1 MIQFFQKIIIL
12 VLCIASTNAFT
23 QENTEVKN
31 PIKSMFTL
39 GTGFYSFQGDIVGD
53 ESNYL
58 SGNIA
63 YNAGMRFNINDNVD
77 LSFLITGPLD
87 LFEQY
92 TDEDGNIIK
101 FNSTLLRSFGAQLDV
116 DFDNIFKNSRIH
128 PFASLG
134 VMSTSFKTLNPS
146 VSSSY
151 LEEETSIGLPVGFG
165 LMLDVSEKMR
175 FDASLKYVLNTA
187 DIDHSVL
194 IQSDNYIVLNFA
206 IHYDLFTK
214 DKNVNN
220 YNQKYYSDVDYEK
233 LDIADGDGDL
243 VADIDDFCPK
253 TPAGVKVDQNGCPL
267 DDDADGIANYLD
279 KEKNSDIGSIV
290 DENGVKLSDD
300 KYFSIYSEVDPASRE
315 YSDFYNENEISRDDF
330 KSLNAYLIA
339 KANAFNNLYQSTD
352 NDDFIGVKY
361 KVFLSQFA
369 EGVPARVINK
379 LLSIDDLESI
389 SQDDGNVIYAVG
401 NYLSVDEALNRE
413 FKLEQEGFKNLDI
426 LQMENGLLTIYRPQI
441 NDVIINTEDLSSE
454 EVLNE
459 KLNDSSELKSDEEVV
474 SDQSKS
480 GTVYRVQIG
489 AYKVVLNSEVFSGVK
504 NVISFKGNDGLVRYM
519 TGSFNDYKN
528 AVLYSKEMKARGFN
542 DAFIVTYENGER
554 VALSTAIKGSTSK
567 ANREDI
573 TAKRKSRIDK
583 KQQEKSAVNNVS
595 FRIQIGVF
603 SETLS
608 ADDLEKMS
616 KISNVSKESSGNFYK
631 YYSSDFMNYN
641 DAVSEIEIIK
651 SFGFANAFITARDG
665 TNLIS
670 IEKAR
675 GMSNNK

>member
-39 GTGFYSFQGDIVGD
+39 GTGFYSFQGDIVGE

-339 KANAFNNLYQSTD
+339 KANAFNKLYQSTD

-454 EVLNE
+454 EVLN
-459 KLNDSSELKSDEEVV
+459 DSSELKSDEEVV
-474 SDQSKS
+474 ADQSKS

>member
-39 GTGFYSFQGDIVGD
+39 GTGFYSFQGDIVGE

-454 EVLNE
+454 EVLN
-459 KLNDSSELKSDEEVV
+459 DSSELKSDEEVV
-474 SDQSKS
+474 ADQSKS

-554 VALSTAIKGSTSK
+554 VALSTAIKGSTTK

-573 TAKRKSRIDK
+573 IAKRKSRIDK
-583 KQQEKSAVNNVS
+583 KQKEKSAVNNVS

>member
-39 GTGFYSFQGDIVGD
+39 GTGFYSFQGDIVGE

-253 TPAGVKVDQNGCPL
+253 TPAGVKVDKNGCPL
-267 DDDADGIANYLD
+267 DDHADGIANYLD
-279 KEKNSDIGSIV
+279 NEKNSDIGSIV

-339 KANAFNNLYQSTD
+339 KANAFNNLYQSTE

-454 EVLNE
+454 EVLN
-459 KLNDSSELKSDEEVV
+459 DSSELKSDEEVV
-474 SDQSKS
+474 ADLSKS

-583 KQQEKSAVNNVS
+583 KQKEKSAVNNVS

>member
-39 GTGFYSFQGDIVGD
+39 GTGFYSFQGDIVGE

-214 DKNVNN
+214 DKNINN

-339 KANAFNNLYQSTD
+339 KANAFNKLYQSTN

-454 EVLNE
+454 EVLN
-459 KLNDSSELKSDEEVV
+459 DSSELKSDEEVV
-474 SDQSKS
+474 ADQSKS

-583 KQQEKSAVNNVS
+583 KQKEKSAVNNVS

>member
-39 GTGFYSFQGDIVGD
+39 GTGFYSFQGDIVGE

-134 VMSTSFKTLNPS
+134 VMSTSFKTLNHS

-426 LQMENGLLTIYRPQI
+426 LQMENGILTIYRPQI

-454 EVLNE
+454 EVLN
-459 KLNDSSELKSDEEVV
+459 DSSELKSDEEVV
-474 SDQSKS
+474 ADLSKS

-554 VALSTAIKGSTSK
+554 VALSTAMKGSTSK

-573 TAKRKSRIDK
+573 TANRKSRIDK

>member
-39 GTGFYSFQGDIVGD
+39 GTGFYSFQGDIVGE

-339 KANAFNNLYQSTD
+339 KANAFNKLYQSTD

-454 EVLNE
+454 EVLN
-459 KLNDSSELKSDEEVV
+459 DSSELKSDEEVV
-474 SDQSKS
+474 ADQSKS

-554 VALSTAIKGSTSK
+554 VALSTAMKGSTSK

-583 KQQEKSAVNNVS
+583 KQKEKSAVNNVS

>member
-39 GTGFYSFQGDIVGD
+39 GTGFYSFQGDIVGE

-339 KANAFNNLYQSTD
+339 KANAFNKLYQSTD

-454 EVLNE
+454 EVLN
-459 KLNDSSELKSDEEVV
+459 DSSELKSDEEVV
-474 SDQSKS
+474 ADQSKS

-554 VALSTAIKGSTSK
+554 VALSTAIKGSTTK

-573 TAKRKSRIDK
+573 IAKRKSRIDK

>member
-39 GTGFYSFQGDIVGD
+39 GTGFYSFQGDIVGE

-339 KANAFNNLYQSTD
+339 KANAFNKLYQSTD

-426 LQMENGLLTIYRPQI
+426 LQMENGILTIYRPQI

-454 EVLNE
+454 EVLN
-459 KLNDSSELKSDEEVV
+459 DSSELKSDEEVV
-474 SDQSKS
+474 ADQSKS

>member
-39 GTGFYSFQGDIVGD
+39 GTGFYSFQGDIVGE

-454 EVLNE
+454 EVLN
-459 KLNDSSELKSDEEVV
+459 DSSELKSDEEVV
-474 SDQSKS
+474 ADQSKS

>member
-134 VMSTSFKTLNPS
+134 VISTSFKTLNPS

-339 KANAFNNLYQSTD
+339 KANAFNKLYQSTD

-454 EVLNE
+454 EVLN
-459 KLNDSSELKSDEEVV
+459 DSSELKSDEEVV
-474 SDQSKS
+474 ADLSKS

-554 VALSTAIKGSTSK
+554 VALSTAIKGSTTK

-573 TAKRKSRIDK
+573 IAKRKSRIDK

-631 YYSSDFMNYN
+631 YYSSDFMNYK

>member
-454 EVLNE
+454 EVLN
-459 KLNDSSELKSDEEVV
+459 DSSELKSDEEVV
-474 SDQSKS
+474 ADQSKS

-554 VALSTAIKGSTSK
+554 VALSAAIKGSTSK
-567 ANREDI
+567 GNREDI
-573 TAKRKSRIDK
+573 TANRKSRIDK

>member
-39 GTGFYSFQGDIVGD
+39 GTGFYSFQGDIVGE

-151 LEEETSIGLPVGFG
+151 LEEETSISLPVGFG

-426 LQMENGLLTIYRPQI
+426 LQMENGILTIYRPQI

-454 EVLNE
+454 EVLN
-459 KLNDSSELKSDEEVV
+459 DSSELKSDEEVV
-474 SDQSKS
+474 ADQSKS

-583 KQQEKSAVNNVS
+583 KQKEKSAVNNVS

>member
-454 EVLNE
+454 EVLN
-459 KLNDSSELKSDEEVV
+459 DSSELKSDEEVV
-474 SDQSKS
+474 ADLSKS

>member
-39 GTGFYSFQGDIVGD
+39 GTGFYSFQGDIVGE

-214 DKNVNN
+214 DKNINN

-339 KANAFNNLYQSTD
+339 KANAFNKLYQSTN

-454 EVLNE
+454 EVLN
-459 KLNDSSELKSDEEVV
+459 DSSELKSDEEVV
-474 SDQSKS
+474 ADQSKS

-554 VALSTAIKGSTSK
+554 VALSTAIKGSISK

-670 IEKAR
+670 IKKAR

>member
-12 VLCIASTNAFT
+12 VLCIASTNTFS

-63 YNAGMRFNINDNVD
+63 YNAGMRFNINDNLD

-87 LFEQY
+87 LVEEY
-92 TDEDGNIIK
+92 KGEDGEVII
-101 FNSTLLRSFGAQLDV
+101 FRSTFLRSFGAQLDV

-128 PFASLG
+128 PFASIG
-134 VMSTSFKTLNPS
+134 IMSTSFKTLNNSIDP
-146 VSSSY
+146 SY
-151 LEEETSIGLPVGFG
+151 LDKETSIGLPVGFG
-165 LMLDVSEKMR
+165 LMLDVTEKMR

-194 IQSDNYIVLNFA
+194 MQSDNYIVLNFA

-339 KANAFNNLYQSTD
+339 KANAFNKLYQSTN

-401 NYLSVDEALNRE
+401 NYLNVDEALNRE
-413 FKLEQEGFKNLDI
+413 FNLEQEGFKNLDI
-426 LQMENGLLTIYRPQI
+426 LQMENGILTIYRPQI
-441 NDVIINTEDLSSE
+441 NNTEDLSSE

-459 KLNDSSELKSDEEVV
+459 QLNDSSELKSDEEVV
-474 SDQSKS
+474 SDQST

-567 ANREDI
+567 ANREKI

-583 KQQEKSAVNNVS
+583 KQQDKSAVNNVS

-616 KISNVSKESSGNFYK
+616 KISNISKESSGNFYK

-641 DAVSEIEIIK
+641 DALTEMEIIK
-651 SFGFANAFITARDG
+651 SFGFATAFITARDG

>member
-39 GTGFYSFQGDIVGD
+39 GTGFYSFQGDIVGE

-454 EVLNE
+454 EVLN
-459 KLNDSSELKSDEEVV
+459 DSSELKSDEEVV
-474 SDQSKS
+474 ADQSKS

-554 VALSTAIKGSTSK
+554 VALSTAIKGSTTK

-573 TAKRKSRIDK
+573 IAKRKSRIDK

>member
-39 GTGFYSFQGDIVGD
+39 GTGFYSFQGDIVGE

-101 FNSTLLRSFGAQLDV
+101 FNSTLLRSFGAQLDF

-339 KANAFNNLYQSTD
+339 KANAFNKLYQSTD

-454 EVLNE
+454 EVLN
-459 KLNDSSELKSDEEVV
+459 DSSELKSDEEVV
-474 SDQSKS
+474 ADQSKS

-567 ANREDI
+567 ANTEDI

-670 IEKAR
+670 IKKAR

>member
-39 GTGFYSFQGDIVGD
+39 GTGFYSFQGDIVGE

-339 KANAFNNLYQSTD
+339 KANAFNKLYQSTN

-454 EVLNE
+454 EVLN
-459 KLNDSSELKSDEEVV
+459 DSSELKSDEEVV
-474 SDQSKS
+474 ADQSKS

-554 VALSTAIKGSTSK
+554 VALSTAMKGSTSK

>member
-12 VLCIASTNAFT
+12 VLCIASTNTFS

-39 GTGFYSFQGDIVGD
+39 GTGFYSFQGDIVED

-63 YNAGMRFNINDNVD
+63 YNAGMRFSISDNVD

-87 LFEQY
+87 LVEEY
-92 TDEDGNIIK
+92 KGEDGEVII
-101 FNSTLLRSFGAQLDV
+101 FRSTFLRSFGAQLDV

-128 PFASLG
+128 PFASIG
-134 VMSTSFKTLNPS
+134 IMSTSFKTLNNSIDP
-146 VSSSY
+146 SY
-151 LEEETSIGLPVGFG
+151 LDKETSIGLPVGFG
-165 LMLDVSEKMR
+165 LMLDVTEKMR

-194 IQSDNYIVLNFA
+194 MQSDNYIVLNFA

-339 KANAFNNLYQSTD
+339 KANAFNKLYQSTN

-401 NYLSVDEALNRE
+401 NYLNVDEALNRE
-413 FKLEQEGFKNLDI
+413 FNLEQEGFKNLDI
-426 LQMENGLLTIYRPQI
+426 LQMENGILTIYRPQI
-441 NDVIINTEDLSSE
+441 NNTEDLSSE

-459 KLNDSSELKSDEEVV
+459 QLNDSIELKSDEEVV
-474 SDQSKS
+474 SDQST

-567 ANREDI
+567 ANREKI

-583 KQQEKSAVNNVS
+583 KQQDKSAVNNVS

-616 KISNVSKESSGNFYK
+616 KISNISKESSGNFYK

-641 DAVSEIEIIK
+641 DALTEIEIIK
-651 SFGFANAFITARDG
+651 SFGFATAFITARDG

>member
-39 GTGFYSFQGDIVGD
+39 GTGFYSFQGDIVGE

-339 KANAFNNLYQSTD
+339 KANAFNKLYQSTD

-459 KLNDSSELKSDEEVV
+459 QLNDSSELKSDEEVV
-474 SDQSKS
+474 ADQSKS

-554 VALSTAIKGSTSK
+554 VALSTAIKGSTTK

-573 TAKRKSRIDK
+573 IAKRKSRIDK

>member
-39 GTGFYSFQGDIVGD
+39 GTGFYSFQGDIVGE

-339 KANAFNNLYQSTD
+339 KANAFNKLYQSTD

-454 EVLNE
+454 EVLN
-459 KLNDSSELKSDEEVV
+459 DSSELKSDEEVV
-474 SDQSKS
+474 ADQSKS

-554 VALSTAIKGSTSK
+554 VALSTAIKGSTTK

-573 TAKRKSRIDK
+573 IAKRKSRIDK

-631 YYSSDFMNYN
+631 YYSSDFMNYK

>member
-39 GTGFYSFQGDIVGD
+39 GTGFYSFQGDIVGE

-339 KANAFNNLYQSTD
+339 KANAFNKLYQSTD

-454 EVLNE
+454 EVLN
-459 KLNDSSELKSDEEVV
+459 DSSELKSDEEVV
-474 SDQSKS
+474 ADQSKS

-554 VALSTAIKGSTSK
+554 VALSTAMKGSTSK

-583 KQQEKSAVNNVS
+583 KQQEKLAVNNVS

>member
-39 GTGFYSFQGDIVGD
+39 GTGFYSFQGDIVGE

-339 KANAFNNLYQSTD
+339 KANAFNKLYQSTD

-454 EVLNE
+454 EVLN
-459 KLNDSSELKSDEEVV
+459 DSSELKSDEEVV
-474 SDQSKS
+474 ADQSKS

-554 VALSTAIKGSTSK
+554 VALSTAMKGSTSK

>member
-39 GTGFYSFQGDIVGD
+39 GTGFYSFQGDIVGE

-214 DKNVNN
+214 DKNINN

-339 KANAFNNLYQSTD
+339 KANAFNKLYQSTD

-454 EVLNE
+454 EVLN
-459 KLNDSSELKSDEEVV
+459 DSSELKSDEEVV
-474 SDQSKS
+474 ADQSKS

-583 KQQEKSAVNNVS
+583 KQKEKSAVNNVS

>member
-39 GTGFYSFQGDIVGD
+39 GTGFYSFQGDIVGE

-339 KANAFNNLYQSTD
+339 KANAFNKLYQSTN

-454 EVLNE
+454 EVLN
-459 KLNDSSELKSDEEVV
+459 DSSELKSDEDVV
-474 SDQSKS
+474 ADQSKS

-554 VALSTAIKGSTSK
+554 VALSTAIKGSISK

>member
-39 GTGFYSFQGDIVGD
+39 GTGFYSFQGDIVGE

-339 KANAFNNLYQSTD
+339 KANAFNKLYQSTD

-454 EVLNE
+454 EVLN
-459 KLNDSSELKSDEEVV
+459 DSSELKSDEEVV
-474 SDQSKS
+474 ADQSKS

-583 KQQEKSAVNNVS
+583 KQKEKSAVNNVS

>member
-1 MIQFFQKIIIL
+1 
-12 VLCIASTNAFT
+12 
-23 QENTEVKN
+23 
-31 PIKSMFTL
+31 MFTL
-39 GTGFYSFQGDIVGD
+39 GTGFYSFQGDIVGE

-279 KEKNSDIGSIV
+279 KEKI
-290 DENGVKLSDD
+290 
-300 KYFSIYSEVDPASRE
+300 
-315 YSDFYNENEISRDDF
+315 
-330 KSLNAYLIA
+330 LI
-339 KANAFNNLYQSTD
+339 
-352 NDDFIGVKY
+352 
-361 KVFLSQFA
+361 
-369 EGVPARVINK
+369 
-379 LLSIDDLESI
+379 
-389 SQDDGNVIYAVG
+389 
-401 NYLSVDEALNRE
+401 
-413 FKLEQEGFKNLDI
+413 
-426 LQMENGLLTIYRPQI
+426 
-441 NDVIINTEDLSSE
+441 
-454 EVLNE
+454 
-459 KLNDSSELKSDEEVV
+459 
-474 SDQSKS
+474 
-480 GTVYRVQIG
+480 
-489 AYKVVLNSEVFSGVK
+489 
-504 NVISFKGNDGLVRYM
+504 
-519 TGSFNDYKN
+519 
-528 AVLYSKEMKARGFN
+528 
-542 DAFIVTYENGER
+542 
-554 VALSTAIKGSTSK
+554 
-567 ANREDI
+567 
-573 TAKRKSRIDK
+573 
-583 KQQEKSAVNNVS
+583 
-595 FRIQIGVF
+595 
-603 SETLS
+603 
-608 ADDLEKMS
+608 
-616 KISNVSKESSGNFYK
+616 
-631 YYSSDFMNYN
+631 
-641 DAVSEIEIIK
+641 
-651 SFGFANAFITARDG
+651 
-665 TNLIS
+665 
-670 IEKAR
+670 
-675 GMSNNK
+675 

>member
-279 KEKNSDIGSIV
+279 KEKNSDIGAIV

-454 EVLNE
+454 EVLN
-459 KLNDSSELKSDEEVV
+459 DSSELKSDEEVV
-474 SDQSKS
+474 ADLSKS

-583 KQQEKSAVNNVS
+583 KQKEKSAVNNVS

>member
-339 KANAFNNLYQSTD
+339 KANAFNKLYQSTD

-426 LQMENGLLTIYRPQI
+426 LQMENGILTIYRPQI

-454 EVLNE
+454 EVLN
-459 KLNDSSELKSDEEVV
+459 DSSELKSDEEVV
-474 SDQSKS
+474 ADQSKS

-573 TAKRKSRIDK
+573 TAERKSRIDK

>member
-39 GTGFYSFQGDIVGD
+39 GTGFYSFQGDIVGE

-339 KANAFNNLYQSTD
+339 KANAFNKLYQSTD

-454 EVLNE
+454 EVLN
-459 KLNDSSELKSDEEVV
+459 DSSELKSDEEVV
-474 SDQSKS
+474 ADQSKS

-573 TAKRKSRIDK
+573 IAKRKSRIDK

>member
-253 TPAGVKVDQNGCPL
+253 TPSGVKVDQNGCPL
-267 DDDADGIANYLD
+267 DDDTDGIANYLD

-339 KANAFNNLYQSTD
+339 KANAFNKLYQST
-352 NDDFIGVKY
+352 NADDFIGVKY

-554 VALSTAIKGSTSK
+554 VALSTAIKVSTSK
-567 ANREDI
+567 ANREEI

>member
-39 GTGFYSFQGDIVGD
+39 GTGFYSFQGDIVGE

-339 KANAFNNLYQSTD
+339 KANAFNKLYQSTD

-454 EVLNE
+454 EVLN
-459 KLNDSSELKSDEEVV
+459 DSSELKSDEEVV
-474 SDQSKS
+474 ADQSKS

-567 ANREDI
+567 GNREDI
-573 TAKRKSRIDK
+573 TANRKSRIDK

>member
-39 GTGFYSFQGDIVGD
+39 GTGFYSFQGDIVGE

-339 KANAFNNLYQSTD
+339 KANAFNKLYQSTD

-401 NYLSVDEALNRE
+401 NYLNLDEALNRE

-454 EVLNE
+454 EVLN
-459 KLNDSSELKSDEEVV
+459 DSSELKSDEEVV
-474 SDQSKS
+474 ADQSKS

-554 VALSTAIKGSTSK
+554 VALSTAMKGSTSK

-583 KQQEKSAVNNVS
+583 KQKEKSAVNNVS

>member
-39 GTGFYSFQGDIVGD
+39 GTGFYSFQGDIVGE

-454 EVLNE
+454 EVLN
-459 KLNDSSELKSDEEVV
+459 DSSELKSDEEVV
-474 SDQSKS
+474 ADQSKS

-554 VALSTAIKGSTSK
+554 VALSTAMKGSTSK

-583 KQQEKSAVNNVS
+583 KQKEKSAVNNVS

>member
-39 GTGFYSFQGDIVGD
+39 GTGFYSFQGDIVGE

-339 KANAFNNLYQSTD
+339 KANAFNKLYQSTD

-454 EVLNE
+454 EVLN
-459 KLNDSSELKSDEEVV
+459 DSSELKSDEEVV
-474 SDQSKS
+474 ADQSKS

-554 VALSTAIKGSTSK
+554 VALSTAMKGSTSK

-573 TAKRKSRIDK
+573 TANRKSRIDK
-583 KQQEKSAVNNVS
+583 KQKEKSAVNNVS

>member
-39 GTGFYSFQGDIVGD
+39 GTGFYSFQGDIVGE

-339 KANAFNNLYQSTD
+339 KANAFNKLYQSTD

-454 EVLNE
+454 EVLN
-459 KLNDSSELKSDEEVV
+459 DSSELKSDEEVV
-474 SDQSKS
+474 ADQSKS

-554 VALSTAIKGSTSK
+554 VALSTAIKGSTTK

-573 TAKRKSRIDK
+573 IAKRKSRIDK
-583 KQQEKSAVNNVS
+583 KQQEKLAVNNVS

-631 YYSSDFMNYN
+631 YYSSDFMNYK

>member
-12 VLCIASTNAFT
+12 VLCIASTNTFS

-39 GTGFYSFQGDIVGD
+39 GTGFYSFQGDIVED

-63 YNAGMRFNINDNVD
+63 YNAGMRFSISDNVD

-87 LFEQY
+87 LVEEY
-92 TDEDGNIIK
+92 KGEDGEVII
-101 FNSTLLRSFGAQLDV
+101 FRSTFLRSFGAQLDV

-128 PFASLG
+128 PFASIG
-134 VMSTSFKTLNPS
+134 IMSTSFKTLNNSIDP
-146 VSSSY
+146 SY
-151 LEEETSIGLPVGFG
+151 LDKETSIGLPVGFG
-165 LMLDVSEKMR
+165 LMLDVTEKMR

-194 IQSDNYIVLNFA
+194 MQSDNYIVLNFA

-339 KANAFNNLYQSTD
+339 KANAFNKLYQSTN

-401 NYLSVDEALNRE
+401 NYLNVDEALNRE
-413 FKLEQEGFKNLDI
+413 FNLEQEGFKNLDI
-426 LQMENGLLTIYRPQI
+426 LQMENGILTIYRPQI
-441 NDVIINTEDLSSE
+441 NNTEDLSSE

-459 KLNDSSELKSDEEVV
+459 QLNDSIELKSDEEVV
-474 SDQSKS
+474 SDQST

-567 ANREDI
+567 ANREKI

-583 KQQEKSAVNNVS
+583 KQQDKSAVNNVS

-616 KISNVSKESSGNFYK
+616 KISNISKESSGNFYK

-641 DAVSEIEIIK
+641 DALTEMEIIK
-651 SFGFANAFITARDG
+651 SFGFATAFITARDG

>member
-1 MIQFFQKIIIL
+1 
-12 VLCIASTNAFT
+12 
-23 QENTEVKN
+23 
-31 PIKSMFTL
+31 
-39 GTGFYSFQGDIVGD
+39 
-53 ESNYL
+53 
-58 SGNIA
+58 
-63 YNAGMRFNINDNVD
+63 
-77 LSFLITGPLD
+77 
-87 LFEQY
+87 
-92 TDEDGNIIK
+92 
-101 FNSTLLRSFGAQLDV
+101 
-116 DFDNIFKNSRIH
+116 
-128 PFASLG
+128 
-134 VMSTSFKTLNPS
+134 
-146 VSSSY
+146 
-151 LEEETSIGLPVGFG
+151 
-165 LMLDVSEKMR
+165 
-175 FDASLKYVLNTA
+175 
-187 DIDHSVL
+187 
-194 IQSDNYIVLNFA
+194 
-206 IHYDLFTK
+206 
-214 DKNVNN
+214 
-220 YNQKYYSDVDYEK
+220 
-233 LDIADGDGDL
+233 
-243 VADIDDFCPK
+243 
-253 TPAGVKVDQNGCPL
+253 
-267 DDDADGIANYLD
+267 
-279 KEKNSDIGSIV
+279 
-290 DENGVKLSDD
+290 
-300 KYFSIYSEVDPASRE
+300 
-315 YSDFYNENEISRDDF
+315 
-330 KSLNAYLIA
+330 
-339 KANAFNNLYQSTD
+339 LYQSTD

-454 EVLNE
+454 EVLN
-459 KLNDSSELKSDEEVV
+459 DSSELKSDEEVV
-474 SDQSKS
+474 ADQSKS

-554 VALSTAIKGSTSK
+554 VALSTAMKGSTSK